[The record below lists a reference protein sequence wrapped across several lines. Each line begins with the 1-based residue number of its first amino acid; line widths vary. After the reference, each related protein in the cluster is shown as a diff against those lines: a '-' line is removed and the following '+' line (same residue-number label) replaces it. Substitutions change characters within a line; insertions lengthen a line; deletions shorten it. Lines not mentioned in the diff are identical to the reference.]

1 MTRILV
7 AYYSSYGHVRAL
19 AQAEAEGA
27 QSVPGT
33 IVDLRRIPETVPGP
47 SARRPATLLTKPR
60 WSAPATSPTTM
71 ASSLEPRHALA

>member
-33 IVDLRRIPETVPGP
+33 IVDLRRIPETVPEAVREASGYIVDETP
-47 SARRPATLLTKPR
+47 P
-60 WSAPATSPTTM
+60 TSPTTM